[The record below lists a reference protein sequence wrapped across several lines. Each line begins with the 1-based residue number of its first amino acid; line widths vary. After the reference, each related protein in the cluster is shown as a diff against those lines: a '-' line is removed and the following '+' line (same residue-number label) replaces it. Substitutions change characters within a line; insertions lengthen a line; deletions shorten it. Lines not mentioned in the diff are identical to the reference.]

1 MTEDVKK
8 GITVPISGRIDS
20 NSAAAA
26 EAGIRAAIT
35 AEAENLVLDASGLE
49 YISSAGLRI
58 LLRLRKEYP
67 ELRIINVSSE
77 IYEIFDMTGFTEMM
91 KVEKAYRT
99 LSVEGCECIGRG
111 AKGAV
116 YRLDDENIVKVYF
129 NADAL
134 DAIKNERDMAKL
146 ALILGVPTA
155 ISYEVVRVGKSYG
168 SVFELLNARSFSQ
181 ILAQEPESFDSCVRE
196 FAGLLKKIHSI
207 EVPAGKLPD
216 IRPEVLGWV
225 DRLGSAVP
233 ENAKEKLKKLILA
246 VPDRDTMLHGDFHP
260 KNIMLQNGEAL
271 VIDMDTLSTGHPIFE
286 LCSVYNALIGFYEYD
301 SEAIEEFQGFDF
313 DLGVRFF
320 HAALGEY
327 LSTASEV
334 KLGEVKDKA
343 RILSYTRLI
352 GRSLNRGGLETE
364 KGRAEIALWK
374 EELLELLDSADTLAF
389 TPNELE
395 IEADT
400 ANLPEVLAF
409 IGERIAPL
417 GPSAKANMQLELA
430 AEEIFVN
437 IADYAYAPGKGRAK
451 VLVETDGEEHAAV
464 ITFSDEGRPFD
475 PTAKKDPALSLPADQ
490 RTPGGLGIFLAKKLM
505 DSVSYEYRDGR
516 NILKLTKKRINEE

>member
-301 SEAIEEFQGFDF
+301 SEAIE
-313 DLGVRFF
+313 
-320 HAALGEY
+320 
-327 LSTASEV
+327 
-334 KLGEVKDKA
+334 
-343 RILSYTRLI
+343 
-352 GRSLNRGGLETE
+352 
-364 KGRAEIALWK
+364 
-374 EELLELLDSADTLAF
+374 
-389 TPNELE
+389 
-395 IEADT
+395 
-400 ANLPEVLAF
+400 
-409 IGERIAPL
+409 
-417 GPSAKANMQLELA
+417 
-430 AEEIFVN
+430 
-437 IADYAYAPGKGRAK
+437 
-451 VLVETDGEEHAAV
+451 
-464 ITFSDEGRPFD
+464 
-475 PTAKKDPALSLPADQ
+475 
-490 RTPGGLGIFLAKKLM
+490 
-505 DSVSYEYRDGR
+505 
-516 NILKLTKKRINEE
+516 